1 MNDVTRS
8 MDATGAAAAAITARQ
23 RRSLP
28 SGWWGMALLIC
39 TEAALFGTLMASYF
53 YLRFQVV
60 EWPPPGIEPT
70 PPDRPLLL
78 AAVLVAT
85 SVPIFLG
92 SRAAR
97 LGRPRAAWVWLAL
110 ALAVQCFY
118 LAGQIALFVED
129 YNKFAP
135 TLNAYTSI
143 YFTLVAAH
151 GAHVVVGMFL
161 MAFLVVRLASGGLT
175 NYRLIGVRVVA
186 LYLYFVNL
194 IGIPVV
200 LTQLF
205 PSL

>member
-8 MDATGAAAAAITARQ
+8 MDATGAAAASVTAER
-23 RRSLP
+23 RRSFP
-28 SGWWGMALLIC
+28 SGWWGMTLLIC

-53 YLRFQVV
+53 YLRFQVP

-70 PPDRPLLL
+70 PPEEPLLL
-78 AAVLVAT
+78 TVVLVAT

-110 ALAVQCFY
+110 TLAVQCFY
-118 LAGQIALFVED
+118 LASQIGLFVED

-151 GAHVVVGMFL
+151 GAHVVVGMLL
-161 MAFLVVRLASGGLT
+161 MAFLVVRLATGGLT